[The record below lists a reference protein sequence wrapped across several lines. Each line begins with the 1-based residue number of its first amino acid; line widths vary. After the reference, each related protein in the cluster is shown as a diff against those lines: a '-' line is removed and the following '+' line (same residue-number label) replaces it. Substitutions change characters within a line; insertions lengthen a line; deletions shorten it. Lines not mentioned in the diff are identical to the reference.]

1 VVLLKHCAKYPLR
14 DTLQAQSS
22 GTNHHSMIVS
32 YSRNFIFIKT
42 KKTASSTVEA
52 VLEAGC
58 VPGDIVTKYP
68 GGVMPDTGAASAD
81 NVSGRYDDDD
91 TVRPEKGRKDRN
103 EFYNHM
109 SAKEAIEK
117 IDPDFWTS
125 ALKIT
130 VERHPYE
137 KAVSQAFYRLNKHN
151 NRNEPPDV
159 YFHRV
164 IRAGK
169 YSSFDM
175 WSVDDKVVVDE
186 IMKQETLQAD
196 MERIGAKLG
205 IPIPAVLPVLKHKTR
220 PDPRPASEILNQQ
233 QRLLVF
239 KRCRRE
245 FEILGYRR

>member
-1 VVLLKHCAKYPLR
+1 
-14 DTLQAQSS
+14 
-22 GTNHHSMIVS
+22 MIVS
-32 YSRNFIFIKT
+32 YSRRFIFIKT

-58 VPGDIVTKYP
+58 APGDIVTRYP
-68 GGVMPDTGAASAD
+68 DGVMPDNGQSSPAELS
-81 NVSGRYDDDD
+81 SRYSDDDA
-91 TVRPEKGRKDRN
+91 RPEKGRKHRN

-109 SAKEAIEK
+109 SAQEARAL
-117 IDPDFWTS
+117 IDPDFWAS

-159 YFHRV
+159 YFHRC

-175 WSVDDKVVVDE
+175 WSIDGEVVVDE
-186 IMKQETLQAD
+186 ILRQETLQAD
-196 MERIGAKLG
+196 MERVGEKLG
-205 IPIPAVLPVLKHKTR
+205 IPIPAVLPTLKHKTR
-220 PDPRPASEILNQQ
+220 PDTRPAREILNQQ

-239 KRCRRE
+239 KRCRKE
-245 FEILGYRR
+245 FEILGYER